1 MRSTKRCLKKMI
13 GRAHFSLDELTTA
26 LAEIE
31 AVLNLRP
38 LSYVSGEDREEPIN
52 PSHLV
57 IGRRLLSLPDNL
69 DYVCDLDDEEF
80 TIDATQANRRIKHL
94 NNILNHFWKRWQ
106 TEYLSCLREVHANS
120 SRKHKNKGDCP
131 IAVGEIVI
139 VRDDH
144 LPQGQWSLGRVQDV
158 LKGGDGLTRAA
169 TVKIASVDQR
179 HSVLRRPVQLLYPLE
194 IGCNSTPALH
204 PIKKSLNLSQ
214 STLLLREPDQSELPP
229 RKLMKSDKNGWL
241 NWKELI
247 EYCYMETTDIMHSP
261 IIL

>member
-1 MRSTKRCLKKMI
+1 MRSTKRLKKMI
-13 GRAHFSLDELTTA
+13 GRAHFSLDELTIA

-31 AVLNLRP
+31 AVLNSRP
-38 LSYVSGEDREEPIN
+38 LSYVSGEDREEPIT

-69 DYVCDLDDEEF
+69 DYVCDLDDEQF
-80 TIDATQANRRIKHL
+80 TIDATQANRRVKHL

-120 SRKHKNKGDCP
+120 SRKHKNNGDCP

-144 LPQGQWSLGRVQDV
+144 LPRGQWKLGRVQDV
-158 LKGGDGLTRAA
+158 LKGRDGLTRVA

-179 HSVLRRPVQLLYPLE
+179 HSV
-194 IGCNSTPALH
+194 
-204 PIKKSLNLSQ
+204 
-214 STLLLREPDQSELPP
+214 
-229 RKLMKSDKNGWL
+229 
-241 NWKELI
+241 
-247 EYCYMETTDIMHSP
+247 
-261 IIL
+261 